1 MKILKH
7 ITPTIAIVA
16 TLLCCL
22 LFYRACNPRVEIRQG
37 TTTTKVSLRAIRDT
51 ALIERITPA
60 PEPETIVV
68 PKYLPAIVDTQA
80 ILADYFAT
88 RFYIDTIMNDTTAL
102 IVVSDSITQNRIAFR
117 SFSYRNRSPT
127 ALVISTST
135 TVTPAANFK
144 ISAGFSLLASYPVVT
159 ERSRGADMWS
169 SIQPSIAPSLML
181 TNRRDNSYIVTYD
194 PFYKRGS
201 LTALWKI
208 SFRKK

>member
-1 MKILKH
+1 MKTLRY

-37 TTTTKVSLRAIRDT
+37 TTKTKTTLFVVRDT

-60 PEPETIVV
+60 QEPETIIQ
-68 PKYLPAIVDTQA
+68 PYYIPAIVDTNTIIA
-80 ILADYFAT
+80 AHFSTY
-88 RFYIDTIMNDTTAL
+88 YYNDTLINDTTAL
-102 IVVSDSITQNRIAFR
+102 IVVMDSISRNRIIYREFA
-117 SFSYRNRSPT
+117 YRNRRPT
-127 ALVISTST
+127 ELQFNTTT
-135 TVTPAANFK
+135 TVYPPKVLK
-144 ISAGFSLLASYPVVT
+144 ISAGFTLFASPVI
-159 ERSRGADMWS
+159 ERSRDADVWN

-181 TNRRDNSYIVTYD
+181 TNRRDNSCIVTYD

-208 SFRKK
+208 SFKKRTP